1 MRPAAAPASHRYRH
15 VPMSLLDL
23 TLLTLL
29 GALWGASYIFMR
41 IAGPALGAVS
51 LMAIRVI
58 IAGSLLLAIAKSLG
72 QTPDFRTRWRQFLLI
87 GAIGNAIPFV
97 LIGNA
102 TIHLNASIAGVLNAA
117 VPLFTT
123 IVSAL
128 WLRESLGLRKIL
140 GAGLGIGGVSIL
152 VGWSPLP
159 VTPTTLLA
167 TGQALLAA
175 LSYGLTAVYAR
186 KRFGDLTP
194 LQAAAG
200 QVCGGAVLL
209 APLML
214 VAPPREAAT
223 WPVVL
228 SLLALALP
236 CTVLAYFIYFRL
248 IANTGP
254 TKTST
259 VTFLIP
265 LFGLL
270 WAVLFLQEPV
280 TLGLFAG
287 LGVILLSVWLVL
299 AGC

>member
-1 MRPAAAPASHRYRH
+1 MRPAATPASRRYRH
-15 VPMSLLDL
+15 LPMSLLDL

-58 IAGSLLLAIAKSLG
+58 IAGGLLLAIAKSLG

-128 WLRESLGLRKIL
+128 WLREALGLRKIL

-214 VAPPREAAT
+214 VAPPG
-223 WPVVL
+223 
-228 SLLALALP
+228 
-236 CTVLAYFIYFRL
+236 
-248 IANTGP
+248 GP
-254 TKTST
+254 PPGPSCSRCWHWRSPARYSPTSST
-259 VTFLIP
+259 S
-265 LFGLL
+265 G
-270 WAVLFLQEPV
+270 
-280 TLGLFAG
+280 
-287 LGVILLSVWLVL
+287 
-299 AGC
+299 